1 MEFVPG
7 ERHPAVYETPAGTL
21 PLEVLTEECV
31 LERDKKGMDIAVDY
45 ELFSGGTPM
54 ARHRLVMEIRYT

>member
-31 LERDKKGMDIAVDY
+31 MERDKGGMDIAVDY

-54 ARHRLVMEIRYT
+54 ARHRLVVEIRYI